1 LTPPSALPLT
11 DTLSRPSAPAR
22 LPRQQRRARQ
32 ASGSCFGNEPPLD
45 PTVPV
50 PVATGRH
57 AVSFRWLG
65 ASVLV
70 GFTGA
75 VLLGSAIYVSSD
87 GETTFADAPERAP
100 ALIARNED
108 GSSGAARK
116 GDKLVR
122 TEMVAS
128 AKQSFR
134 TPMTLRAGDRE
145 VIKVRNFVR
154 IATNLSMTSGAFAS
168 DIPPFNPLRFF
179 ADTGGERTFEPPPE
193 TSDAEVSVVKS
204 ELSTL
209 AVEFA
214 GPSLS
219 DEHVQLQLEDEL
231 RTRAEAGRRAAT
243 PLASTAMLS
252 RMLGRMP
259 AIVGEPALPGGETAL
274 QAPFR
279 SIEVLVVPENV
290 TSYPKT
296 AQKPAEV
303 DFEERAVSIRRGE
316 TLETV
321 LRQNGASPDDTRAIL
336 ATLVGRE
343 RQLGP
348 VEGMQLRLLLA
359 PAARPGE
366 PKRLVRAILF
376 GERGVEAISAMNDRG
391 AFVSVTPPQTQGAGR
406 LDGRRKGE
414 EEEDEDEGS
423 GVTLYNSL
431 YETALKQDLPKQTVE
446 ELVRIFGYDVDFQRR
461 VSPGDSFEI
470 FYATDEEG
478 GSDRLEILSATI
490 TLGADAHRVY
500 RFQGEDGVVDF
511 FDDAGRSL
519 KKFLIRKPVVEA
531 RLSSGFGT
539 RFHPIL
545 GYSKMHTGVDWAA
558 RVGTPIFAAGNGTVQ
573 KAAWDSGYGRR
584 TEIQHAN
591 GYVTAYNHQSAF
603 ARGVAPGARVRQG
616 QVIGYVG
623 SSGLSTGAHLHY
635 EVIVNGHFV
644 DPMKI
649 RVPRGREL
657 DGRALVEFGRQRD
670 QIDQLLQKA
679 SPNRLAQRS

>member
-1 LTPPSALPLT
+1 MTPPSALSLAETHPAPDPT
-11 DTLSRPSAPAR
+11 VHKRPRRPAR
-22 LPRQQRRARQ
+22 RDRARPGH
-32 ASGSCFGNEPPLD
+32 SFGNEPPLD
-45 PTVPV
+45 PTVPA
-50 PVATGRH
+50 PVAVGRH

-65 ASVLV
+65 ASVLI
-70 GFTGA
+70 GLMGA
-75 VLLGSAIYVSSD
+75 LLLGSAIYVSSE
-87 GETTFADAPERAP
+87 GETSFADAPERAP
-100 ALIARNED
+100 TLASRGD
-108 GSSGAARK
+108 HGGSTIRK
-116 GDKLVR
+116 ADKLVR

-154 IATNLSMTSGAFAS
+154 IATNLSMTSGVYAN

-179 ADTGGERTFEPPPE
+179 ADTGAERSVEPPPE

-209 AVEFA
+209 AVEF
-214 GPSLS
+214 GPQALT
-219 DEHVQLQLEDEL
+219 DEQVLVQLEDEL
-231 RTRAEAGRRAAT
+231 KLRAEAGRRANA
-243 PLASTAMLS
+243 PLPSTAMLS
-252 RMLGRMP
+252 RMLARMP
-259 AIVGEPALPGGETAL
+259 AVTGEPTLPGGEAAL

-279 SIEVLVVPENV
+279 SIDVWVVPENETRV
-290 TSYPKT
+290 PKSG
-296 AQKPAEV
+296 AKSPEA
-303 DFEERAVSIRRGE
+303 DFEERAVPIRRGD

-321 LRQNGASPDDTRAIL
+321 LRQNGGSPDDTRAIL
-336 ATLVGRE
+336 ATLVGRD

-366 PKRLVRAILF
+366 PRRLVRAILF

-391 AFVSVTPPQTQGAGR
+391 FFVSVTPPQTQNIARPAG
-406 LDGRRKGE
+406 KPE
-414 EEEDEDEGS
+414 SEDDEEDEGS

-431 YETALKQDLPKQTVE
+431 YETALKQELPRQTIE

-461 VSPGDSFEI
+461 VAPGDSFEI

-478 GSDRLEILSATI
+478 SSDRLEILSATI
-490 TLGADAHRVY
+490 MLGGDAHRVY
-500 RFQGEDGVVDF
+500 RFQSEDGSVDY

-539 RFHPIL
+539 RYHPIL
-545 GYSKMHTGVDWAA
+545 GYAKMHTGVDWAA

-603 ARGVAPGARVRQG
+603 ARGIAAGARVRQG

-623 SSGLSTGAHLHY
+623 STGLSTGAHLHY

-670 QIDQLLQKA
+670 QVDQLLKKA
-679 SPNRLAQRS
+679 EPNRLAQRS